1 MSTRLSRS
9 EREFIVGSYL
19 KGKPVAGYD
28 VIECANGKYRVKAKP
43 FEVESSDEPEPES
56 VKQEPE
62 SVQQEPVQQEPVQQE
77 SAPHSG
83 STLTSARGAQS
94 ESVKQEPVQQESVQ
108 QEESSDEH
116 EPIKQP
122 KPRQRLSKQD
132 ARQLLKQLN
141 DMFSDDDDEPQS
153 YTQQPRNWNRR
164 RLKF

>member
-1 MSTRLSRS
+1 MSARLSRS

-56 VKQEPE
+56 V
-62 SVQQEPVQQEPVQQE
+62 QQ
-77 SAPHSG
+77 
-83 STLTSARGAQS
+83 
-94 ESVKQEPVQQESVQ
+94 ESVKQEPES
-108 QEESSDEH
+108 EESSDE
-116 EPIKQP
+116 PQPVKQP
-122 KPRQRLSKQD
+122 RPKQRMSKQD

-153 YTQQPRNWNRR
+153 YSQQPRNWNRR

>member
-43 FEVESSDEPEPES
+43 FEVESSDESEPEEEPIKQES

-62 SVQQEPVQQEPVQQE
+62 SV
-77 SAPHSG
+77 
-83 STLTSARGAQS
+83 
-94 ESVKQEPVQQESVQ
+94 K
-108 QEESSDEH
+108 QEESSDE
-116 EPIKQP
+116 PKPQQIKQLKP
-122 KPRQRLSKQD
+122 KQRMNKQD

-153 YTQQPRNWNRR
+153 YSQHPRNWNRR
-164 RLKF
+164 RLKFYRTRILVIYFLPRVNHAEL

>member
-43 FEVESSDEPEPES
+43 FEVESSDEPEPEKS
-56 VKQEPE
+56 VKQEPIK
-62 SVQQEPVQQEPVQQE
+62 QEPVQQEP
-77 SAPHSG
+77 
-83 STLTSARGAQS
+83 
-94 ESVKQEPVQQESVQ
+94 ESVKQVSQPEG
-108 QEESSDEH
+108 SSDE
-116 EPIKQP
+116 PQPVKQP
-122 KPRQRLSKQD
+122 KPKQRMSKQD

-141 DMFSDDDDEPQS
+141 DMFSDDDEPQS

>member
-43 FEVESSDEPEPES
+43 FEVESSDEPEPE
-56 VKQEPE
+56 P
-62 SVQQEPVQQEPVQQE
+62 
-77 SAPHSG
+77 APRSG
-83 STLTSARGAQS
+83 SALTSARGAQS
-94 ESVKQEPVQQESVQ
+94 ESVKQESVKQEPIKLEPESVKPAQ
-108 QEESSDEH
+108 SSEESSDE
-116 EPIKQP
+116 PQPVKQP
-122 KPRQRLSKQD
+122 KPKQRMSKQD

>member
-43 FEVESSDEPEPES
+43 FEVESSDEPEPEKS
-56 VKQEPE
+56 VKQEPI
-62 SVQQEPVQQEPVQQE
+62 
-77 SAPHSG
+77 
-83 STLTSARGAQS
+83 
-94 ESVKQEPVQQESVQ
+94 KQEPVQ
-108 QEESSDEH
+108 QEESSDEPQ
-116 EPIKQP
+116 PIKQP
-122 KPRQRLSKQD
+122 KPKQRMSKQD

>member
-43 FEVESSDEPEPES
+43 FEVESSDEPEPI
-56 VKQEPE
+56 KQEP
-62 SVQQEPVQQEPVQQE
+62 VQQEPIKQEPVQQEPVQQE
-77 SAPHSG
+77 
-83 STLTSARGAQS
+83 
-94 ESVKQEPVQQESVQ
+94 
-108 QEESSDEH
+108 ESSDEPQ
-116 EPIKQP
+116 PIKQP
-122 KPRQRLSKQD
+122 KPKQRMSKQD

>member
-56 VKQEPE
+56 VKQESE
-62 SVQQEPVQQEPVQQE
+62 SAKQEP
-77 SAPHSG
+77 
-83 STLTSARGAQS
+83 
-94 ESVKQEPVQQESVQ
+94 ESVKQVPQS
-108 QEESSDEH
+108 EESSDEPQ
-116 EPIKQP
+116 PIKQP
-122 KPRQRLSKQD
+122 KPKQRMSKQD

-153 YTQQPRNWNRR
+153 YSQQPRNWARR

>member
-43 FEVESSDEPEPES
+43 FEVESSDEPEE
-56 VKQEPE
+56 
-62 SVQQEPVQQEPVQQE
+62 EPVQQEPVQ
-77 SAPHSG
+77 S
-83 STLTSARGAQS
+83 
-94 ESVKQEPVQQESVQ
+94 ESVQ
-108 QEESSDEH
+108 QEESSDEPQ
-116 EPIKQP
+116 PIKQP
-122 KPRQRLSKQD
+122 KPRQRMSKQD

>member
-43 FEVESSDEPEPES
+43 FEVESSDEPEPE
-56 VKQEPE
+56 P
-62 SVQQEPVQQEPVQQE
+62 
-77 SAPHSG
+77 APRSG
-83 STLTSARGAQS
+83 SALTSARGAQS
-94 ESVKQEPVQQESVQ
+94 ELVKQEPVKQEPIKQEPESVKQ
-108 QEESSDEH
+108 VPQPEESSDEP

-122 KPRQRLSKQD
+122 RPKQRMSKQD

-141 DMFSDDDDEPQS
+141 DMFSDDDEPQS
-153 YTQQPRNWNRR
+153 YSQQPRNWNRR

>member
-56 VKQEPE
+56 V
-62 SVQQEPVQQEPVQQE
+62 QQ
-77 SAPHSG
+77 
-83 STLTSARGAQS
+83 
-94 ESVKQEPVQQESVQ
+94 ESVKQEPES
-108 QEESSDEH
+108 EESSDE
-116 EPIKQP
+116 PQPVKQP
-122 KPRQRLSKQD
+122 KPKQRMSKQD

>member
-56 VKQEPE
+56 VKQEP
-62 SVQQEPVQQEPVQQE
+62 VQ
-77 SAPHSG
+77 
-83 STLTSARGAQS
+83 
-94 ESVKQEPVQQESVQ
+94 QEPVQQESVQ
-108 QEESSDEH
+108 QEESSDEP

-122 KPRQRLSKQD
+122 RPKQRMSKQD

-141 DMFSDDDDEPQS
+141 DMFSDDDEPQS

>member
-43 FEVESSDEPEPES
+43 FEVESSDEPEE
-56 VKQEPE
+56 EPE
-62 SVQQEPVQQEPVQQE
+62 P
-77 SAPHSG
+77 
-83 STLTSARGAQS
+83 
-94 ESVKQEPVQQESVQ
+94 VKQEPVQQEPESVKQ
-108 QEESSDEH
+108 VPQPEESSDE
-116 EPIKQP
+116 PQPVKQP
-122 KPRQRLSKQD
+122 KPKQRMSKQD

-141 DMFSDDDDEPQS
+141 DMFSDDDDESQS

>member
-43 FEVESSDEPEPES
+43 FEVESSDEPEEEPIKQES
-56 VKQEPE
+56 VK
-62 SVQQEPVQQEPVQQE
+62 QEPVQQE

-94 ESVKQEPVQQESVQ
+94 NKSQSNQHSHQKNLLTNPNQL
-108 QEESSDEH
+108 SS
-116 EPIKQP
+116 
-122 KPRQRLSKQD
+122 
-132 ARQLLKQLN
+132 
-141 DMFSDDDDEPQS
+141 QS
-153 YTQQPRNWNRR
+153 QNRE
-164 RLKF
+164 

>member
-1 MSTRLSRS
+1 MSARLSRS

-43 FEVESSDEPEPES
+43 FEVESSDEPEE
-56 VKQEPE
+56 EP
-62 SVQQEPVQQEPVQQE
+62 
-77 SAPHSG
+77 
-83 STLTSARGAQS
+83 
-94 ESVKQEPVQQESVQ
+94 ESVKQEPVQQEPIKQEPVQ
-108 QEESSDEH
+108 PVQSEESSDEPQ
-116 EPIKQP
+116 PIKQP
-122 KPRQRLSKQD
+122 KPKQRMSKQD

-141 DMFSDDDDEPQS
+141 DMFSDDDEPQS

>member
-56 VKQEPE
+56 VKQVP
-62 SVQQEPVQQEPVQQE
+62 QP
-77 SAPHSG
+77 
-83 STLTSARGAQS
+83 
-94 ESVKQEPVQQESVQ
+94 
-108 QEESSDEH
+108 EESSDDAADSLNPRGAASARS
-116 EPIKQP
+116 EPQPVKQP
-122 KPRQRLSKQD
+122 KPKQRMSKQD

-141 DMFSDDDDEPQS
+141 DMFSDDED
-153 YTQQPRNWNRR
+153 TQPVNQPRNWNRR

>member
-43 FEVESSDEPEPES
+43 FEVESSDEPEEEPNKQESVQQEPES
-56 VKQEPE
+56 VKQEP
-62 SVQQEPVQQEPVQQE
+62 
-77 SAPHSG
+77 
-83 STLTSARGAQS
+83 
-94 ESVKQEPVQQESVQ
+94 VKQEPESS
-108 QEESSDEH
+108 EESSDEPQ
-116 EPIKQP
+116 PIKQP
-122 KPRQRLSKQD
+122 KPKPRMSKQD

-141 DMFSDDDDEPQS
+141 DMFSDDDEPQS

>member
-56 VKQEPE
+56 VKQEP
-62 SVQQEPVQQEPVQQE
+62 VQQEPI
-77 SAPHSG
+77 
-83 STLTSARGAQS
+83 
-94 ESVKQEPVQQESVQ
+94 Q
-108 QEESSDEH
+108 QEESSDEP

-122 KPRQRLSKQD
+122 KPKQRMSKQD

-141 DMFSDDDDEPQS
+141 DMFSDDDEPQS

>member
-1 MSTRLSRS
+1 MSARLSRS

-43 FEVESSDEPEPES
+43 FEVESSDEPEE
-56 VKQEPE
+56 EPE
-62 SVQQEPVQQEPVQQE
+62 P
-77 SAPHSG
+77 
-83 STLTSARGAQS
+83 
-94 ESVKQEPVQQESVQ
+94 VKQEPVQQEPESVKQ
-108 QEESSDEH
+108 VPQPEESSDE
-116 EPIKQP
+116 PQPVKQP
-122 KPRQRLSKQD
+122 KPKQRMSKQD

-141 DMFSDDDDEPQS
+141 DMFSDDDEPQS